1 LRRES
6 FIMGLPNRDEVKGK
20 VEQAKGG
27 LKEKVGHALKDRKM
41 ENRGS
46 AERSRGQV
54 REGFGKARRK
64 VGEKIENLGKAVK
77 K

>member
-1 LRRES
+1 
-6 FIMGLPNRDEVKGK
+6 MGLPNKDEVKGK
-20 VEQAKGG
+20 MEQAKGG
-27 LKEKVGHALKDRKM
+27 LKQKVGHALNDKRM

-54 REGFGKARRK
+54 RAGFGRARRK
-64 VGEKIENLGKAVK
+64 VGEKIEDLGKAVK